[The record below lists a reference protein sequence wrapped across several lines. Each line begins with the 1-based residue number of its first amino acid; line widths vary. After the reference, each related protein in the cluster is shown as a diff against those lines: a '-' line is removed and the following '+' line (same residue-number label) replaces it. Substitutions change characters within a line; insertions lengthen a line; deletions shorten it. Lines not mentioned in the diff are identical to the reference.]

1 MAIEFKLYH
10 KVRLDPNDVLNQDFH
25 QVFNSV
31 SGQEVILEKNQRA
44 FSVVESTS
52 WHPSYVGNKV
62 VVGRETVGL
71 IALGILTSAALLQEL
86 DKGSAFFKLIR
97 AASNGARLV
106 IDPVISETLA
116 KELGSLRVTLTL
128 GAGLK
133 FDRWQEQNLMDMFK
147 QAASH
152 DGFVV
157 VS

>member
-10 KVRLDPNDVLNQDFH
+10 LVRLDPSDVLNQDFH

-31 SGQEVILEKNQRA
+31 SGEEVLLEKNQRA

-62 VVGRETVGL
+62 VVGRETVGV
-71 IALGILTSAALLQEL
+71 IALGILTASTLLEAL
-86 DKGSAFFKLIR
+86 DKGSVFFKLIR

-106 IDPVISETLA
+106 IDPVVSETLA
-116 KELGSLRVTLTL
+116 EELEGLRPKLGL

-133 FDRWQEQNLMDMFK
+133 FDRWQEQNLIDMFK
-147 QAASH
+147 QAAGT

-157 VS
+157 VC